1 MSYNPDAQENW
12 INIRMRALLADDFC
26 PECGKHKRMHDDKKC
41 LMRWTSEEEE
51 ISNEPIR
58 KVRTK
63 SQ

>member
-1 MSYNPDAQENW
+1 MTIGNFLEMSYNPDAQENW

-51 ISNEPIR
+51 
-58 KVRTK
+58 
-63 SQ
+63 

>member
-41 LMRWTSEEEE
+41 LMRWTPEEEE
-51 ISNEPIR
+51 
-58 KVRTK
+58 
-63 SQ
+63 